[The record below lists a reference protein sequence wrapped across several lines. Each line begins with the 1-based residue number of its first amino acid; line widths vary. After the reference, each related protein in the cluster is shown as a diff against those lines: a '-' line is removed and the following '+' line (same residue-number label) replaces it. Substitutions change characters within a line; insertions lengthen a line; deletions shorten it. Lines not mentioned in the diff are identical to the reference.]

1 MLSLYEIN
9 GLYAGIL
16 NSASQAETP
25 EEEQALLAQYMEVE
39 KERDDKLTNCCAYYR
54 NLEIEIDA
62 YKQEI
67 AHLKERKEKLEGK
80 LERFENKLKD
90 CLAGEIWENGTHSIK
105 WRKSE
110 HIEVVD
116 EELVPAAYCRR
127 KVTYEVDKVVAKKD
141 IKSGATVPGL
151 ELKEEYNLQIK

>member
-1 MLSLYEIN
+1 MISLYAIN

-16 NSASQAETP
+16 HSASQAETP
-25 EEEQALLAQYMEVE
+25 EEEQQLLEQYMAIDQERNE
-39 KERDDKLTNCCAYYR
+39 KLANCCAYFR

-62 YKQEI
+62 YKLEI
-67 AHLKERKEKLEGK
+67 NRLKERKERLESKLA
-80 LERFENKLKD
+80 RFESYLAD
-90 CLAGEIWENGTHSIK
+90 CLAGEVWEDGTHSIK

-110 HIEVVD
+110 HIEVLD
-116 EELVPAAYCRR
+116 EDQVPAAYCRR

-151 ELKEEYNLQIK
+151 ELREEYNLQIK